1 MLAGHLLVWYTWH
14 SIFWLLVGIGLLM
27 LVAVLV
33 LPETH
38 PVEKRSKKSIGH
50 TYNNYWILLR
60 NKGFMKYTLCVS
72 SFYIAI
78 YAFLTGSPYVYID
91 VYEVQMCIRD
101 RIKASACSGL
111 SRILPNRRIPF

>member
-1 MLAGHLLVWYTWH
+1 
-14 SIFWLLVGIGLLM
+14 M

-78 YAFLTGSPYVYID
+78 YA
-91 VYEVQMCIRD
+91 
-101 RIKASACSGL
+101 
-111 SRILPNRRIPF
+111 